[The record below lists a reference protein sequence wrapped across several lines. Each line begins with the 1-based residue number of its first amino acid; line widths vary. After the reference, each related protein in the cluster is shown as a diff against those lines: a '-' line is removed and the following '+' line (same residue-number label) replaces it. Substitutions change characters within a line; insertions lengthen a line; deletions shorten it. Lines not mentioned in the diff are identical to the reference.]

1 MSIWGQRDLS
11 WCIVVVLIVAG
22 LLLLATLYFA
32 VVSAGSEGEKTII
45 DSASVSGFTI
55 AGSTTVQPVS
65 EILAKVYSRSHPG
78 FIIRVDGGGSG
89 TGVRRAASGEVALGA
104 LSRPLLDEERIT
116 YPGLQV
122 HQIGGSGIVVIAS
135 RDYPGDIITF
145 EGLHALYNDE
155 DDDVSAMQEIQNI
168 RVVVQRLD
176 QSGTEEVF
184 AGWLFPGK
192 KAVDESLLT
201 SDRGVHGLITKLA
214 MEGNAGVLKN
224 VKETSGAIG
233 FVDFGYAEHDPGVKI
248 LRILDQGATTPLP
261 LRSSDIRASILHEL
275 RDEGLNEEQKY
286 IPGLTRP
293 LSYVTN
299 ETPDPE
305 VAQFIA
311 FVRSP
316 DARRYFNEIGYFS
329 MNEINENSA
338 VK

>member
-1 MSIWGQRDLS
+1 MSIWGQRNLS
-11 WCIVVVLIVAG
+11 WLIAVVLIVAG

-32 VVSAGSEGEKTII
+32 IVGVGSEEEDAVSG
-45 DSASVSGFTI
+45 SHSVVGFTI

-65 EILAKVYSRSHPG
+65 EILATVYSRSHPG
-78 FIIRVDGGGSG
+78 VIIRVDGGGSG

-104 LSRPLLDEERIT
+104 LSRPLLDEERMT
-116 YPGLQV
+116 YPGLLV

-135 RDYPGDIITF
+135 RDYPGDTITF

-155 DDDVSAMQEIQNI
+155 DDDVSALQEIRNI
-168 RVVVQRLD
+168 RVVVQRRD

-192 KAVDESLLT
+192 KAVDESLNTL
-201 SDRGVHGLITKLA
+201 DRSAHGLIAKLE
-214 MEGNAGVLKN
+214 MEGNAGVLKT
-224 VKETSGAIG
+224 VKEASGAIG

-248 LRILDQGATTPLP
+248 LRILDQGATIPLP
-261 LRSSDIRASILHEL
+261 RQSSDIRSSILHEL
-275 RDEGLNEEQKY
+275 RDEGLNEEQQY

-311 FVRSP
+311 FVRSS

-329 MNEINENSA
+329 MDEINENSA